1 MSETTDRVLGYLGE
15 KPKLVVRAGLRGK
28 KVTVYKAPRLPSS
41 VVERL
46 ARKLEVQAHDVLVIS
61 DISLRS
67 YQRRIKAREALTES
81 ESDRVMRV
89 ARVAERAEAVFEDKD
104 KAARWMATPSRILGA
119 RPLDL
124 LGSDAGANDVMDEL
138 VRIEYGDF
146 A

>member
-1 MSETTDRVLGYLGE
+1 MSETTERVLGYLGE
-15 KPKLVVRAGLRGK
+15 KPKLFVQAGLRGK
-28 KVTVYKAPRLPSS
+28 KFAVFKAPRLPSS

-46 ARKLEVQAHDVLVIS
+46 ARKLVVQTQDVLVIS

-67 YQRRIKAREALTES
+67 YQRRIKTHEALTES